1 MAREKDNDQPKQPID
16 ETGEWR
22 KDSNGN
28 SPETGGPVGIKVK
41 CEPPGVVRVDFDR
54 SVDTIVLQPLEAIML
69 CQALLQSVMVCA
81 RPRAK
86 SKIIIPS

>member
-1 MAREKDNDQPKQPID
+1 MAGEKDNDQPKQSRD

-54 SVDTIVLQPLEAIML
+54 PVDTIMLSPLDAIIFSHS
-69 CQALLQSVMVCA
+69 LLQGVMVCA
-81 RPRAK
+81 RPQAK
-86 SKIIIPS
+86 SKIIVPS

>member
-1 MAREKDNDQPKQPID
+1 MAGEKDGDQPKQPID

-28 SPETGGPVGIKVK
+28 SPETDGPVGIKVK

-54 SVDTIVLQPLEAIML
+54 PVDTVMLTPLDAIIL
-69 CQALLQSVMVCA
+69 SHALLQGVMACTL
-81 RPRAK
+81 PQAK
-86 SKIIIPS
+86 SKIIIPN